1 MWRRIVCGMIVAAWA
16 ADAAFAGVG
25 DPTVRTDHPVYA
37 GEGAFQ
43 EIEDC
48 VKFATEGVEGSAQ
61 DKAIALY
68 LWILNHQFHLAT
80 PREWTIPGVVPDN
93 TKEGG
98 PDNLVLDANRARFS
112 YGYALCGTVHSWN
125 EPYWKALGMKARRRA
140 FPGHTNSE
148 IEYDGSWHAFD
159 TDMAGLVFRKDGVV
173 AGYEDII
180 KEKLLPENVNN
191 LPCYPFAWPVDFK
204 AMTDGWKEIASGGN
218 WYKMYN
224 AGYVGMPGVVNL
236 RAGETFTRYFDRD
249 HFGGPSKRRFW
260 HSRPGG
266 PMRDWTFV
274 NSDTPF
280 HEGSKHNGR
289 GNASYCN
296 GEFVYRPDLSSE
308 KYREGIAGQSGNV
321 AARSASPRLHSADGK
336 PATVTFQHFSPYVIA
351 ADPVDDANPMSKP
364 ATDGVVVT
372 GKAVGDVTLSVSN
385 DQGQT
390 WHEVGKLQGEFR
402 QDLTEQTKG
411 RYGWQI
417 RFDFAGNAG
426 LDEVTFTTTTQV
438 SQAIY
443 PRLKPSGSQVT
454 YRAASR
460 GVVPMQPNFGLPE
473 SELHVV
479 AGKSDNVKYVGRSA
493 RSQTAFET
501 TNNRPGQVTFRID
514 SPAPLQEVRAA
525 FRYRLRVPPPENC
538 DYSLDVSTDGG
549 QTWTKFAK
557 AEVPA
562 DNEISNGWVY
572 GRADVSGAKTKTAL
586 VRATFYQG
594 GYQTGLMEAEAYGIY
609 ETPAPQGVK
618 LTCAWKEGDEVK
630 AHVEEIAAGSKEATF
645 MVPTG
650 AKIVDEFVRIEV
662 P

>member
-1 MWRRIVCGMIVAAWA
+1 MLRRIVCGALVAALA
-16 ADAAFAGVG
+16 GTASDLHAGVG
-25 DPTVRTDHPVYA
+25 DPTVRTDHPIYA

-48 VKFATEGVEGSAQ
+48 VEFATKGVEGSPQ

-80 PREWTIPGVVPDN
+80 PREWSIPGVVPDN

-98 PDNLVLDANRARFS
+98 PDNLVMDANRARFS
-112 YGYALCGTVHSWN
+112 YGYALCGTVHAWN
-125 EPYWKALGMKARRRA
+125 EPYWNVLGMKARRRS

-180 KEKLLPENVNN
+180 KDKLLPENINN
-191 LPCYPFAWPVDFK
+191 LPCYPFAWPQDFRG
-204 AMTDGWKEIASGGN
+204 MTDGWKQVSSGGN

-224 AGYVGMPGVVNL
+224 SGYEGMPGIVHL
-236 RAGETFTRYFDRD
+236 RSGETFTRYFDRD

-260 HSRPGG
+260 HSKPGG
-266 PMRDWTFV
+266 PIRDWTFV
-274 NSDTPF
+274 NNDTPF

-296 GEFVYRPDLSSE
+296 GEFVYHPDLTSA
-308 KYREGIAGQSGNV
+308 KAREGIAAVTGEVGFGNG
-321 AARSASPRLHSADGK
+321 SPRLKANGK
-336 PATVTFQHFSPYVIA
+336 ASVTFQHFSPYVIA
-351 ADPVDDANPMSKP
+351 ADPVDDTNPMSKP

-372 GKAVGDVTLSVSN
+372 GKAVGEVTLAVSN

-390 WHEVGKLQGEFR
+390 WHEVGKVQGDFK

-417 RFDFAGNAG
+417 RFDLAAGAG
-426 LDEVTFTTTTQV
+426 LDELTFTTTTQV

-443 PRLKPSGSQVT
+443 PRLKPDGSQVT

-460 GVVPMQPNFGLPE
+460 GVVAVQPNFGL
-473 SELHVV
+473 SEKELTVV
-479 AGKSDNVKYVGRSA
+479 AGTSDNVKYLGRSA
-493 RSQTAFET
+493 KSPQAFQTT
-501 TNNRPGQVTFRID
+501 SNKPGQVTFRVD
-514 SPAPLQEVRAA
+514 SPAPLKEVRAA
-525 FRYRLRVPPPENC
+525 FRYKVRVPPPENC
-538 DYSLDVSTDGG
+538 DFSLDVSTDDGK
-549 QTWTKFAK
+549 TWTKFAGS
-557 AEVPA
+557 ETPT
-562 DNEISNGWVY
+562 DNEYSNGWAHGKV
-572 GRADVSGAKTKTAL
+572 DVSAAQAKSAL

-594 GYQTGLMEAEAYGIY
+594 GHQTGLIDAEVYGVY
-609 ETPAPQGVK
+609 ETPAPQGAK
-618 LTCAWKEGDEVK
+618 LTYAWKEGNQAK
-630 AHVEEIAAGSKEATF
+630 THVEELPAGADEKTF
-645 MVPTG
+645 TVPTG
-650 AKIVDEFVRIEV
+650 AKIVDQFVRIEV